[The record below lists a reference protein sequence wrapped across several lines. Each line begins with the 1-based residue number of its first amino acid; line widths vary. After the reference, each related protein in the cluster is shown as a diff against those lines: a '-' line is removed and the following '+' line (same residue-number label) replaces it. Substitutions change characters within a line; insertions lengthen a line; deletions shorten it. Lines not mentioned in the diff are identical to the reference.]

1 MNVWLPDSQGVFIK
15 GDNALSFRIAPA
27 EDTLGS
33 RRFRNCNLTLCC
45 SNAVWRECSA
55 DISFGPAMPTV
66 FKTMKC
72 SGFALE
78 ISHLTPA
85 FDFLKGLSPQSPL
98 ARSDAIW
105 ERQRRLFQ
113 MWTSRL
119 AVMHAHCL
127 LCREPRAMWVVKAP
141 HGSGDR
147 EIMRREGGSYS
158 HSYLSSYGLPDTLT
172 RARERVGF
180 SGDSVLPG
188 YVTTVDL
195 VFGKSCF
202 VHLALLLLIYF
213 KNTNT
218 HTQISKQ

>member
-1 MNVWLPDSQGVFIK
+1 
-15 GDNALSFRIAPA
+15 
-27 EDTLGS
+27 
-33 RRFRNCNLTLCC
+33 
-45 SNAVWRECSA
+45 
-55 DISFGPAMPTV
+55 
-66 FKTMKC
+66 
-72 SGFALE
+72 
-78 ISHLTPA
+78 
-85 FDFLKGLSPQSPL
+85 
-98 ARSDAIW
+98 
-105 ERQRRLFQ
+105 
-113 MWTSRL
+113 
-119 AVMHAHCL
+119 
-127 LCREPRAMWVVKAP
+127 MWVVKAP

-195 VFGKSCF
+195 VFGKGCF

-218 HTQISKQ
+218 HTFQNNKQLARRRSFPQVMTKYLVYMQGIRQRKLSRCDIRWL